1 MLRIRTKAALAALP
15 LALASCGPPAPLH
28 VDGAWIRLP
37 AVPGRP
43 AAAYFTIHGG
53 PKDETLID
61 VSCDVANHAEMHESM
76 GGGMKRLEGVRVPA
90 RADTSFAP
98 GGRHMMLFDLSPSIK
113 VNGDYVPRLLFTFA
127 DNSKFETSATVVGAG
142 DPAPSH

>member
-1 MLRIRTKAALAALP
+1 MIRMGIRAALAALP
-15 LALASCGPPAPLH
+15 LALASCGPPSPLH

-43 AAAYFTIHGG
+43 AAAYFTVHGG
-53 PKDETLID
+53 PRDETLID

-76 GGGMKRLEGVRVPA
+76 GGGMKRLQEVHVPA

-98 GGRHMMLFDLSPSIK
+98 GGRHVMLFDLSPSIK
-113 VNGDYVPRLLFTFA
+113 VNGEYTPRLLFTFA
-127 DNSKFETSATVVGAG
+127 DNSKFETGATVVGPGA
-142 DPAPSH
+142 PAPGS